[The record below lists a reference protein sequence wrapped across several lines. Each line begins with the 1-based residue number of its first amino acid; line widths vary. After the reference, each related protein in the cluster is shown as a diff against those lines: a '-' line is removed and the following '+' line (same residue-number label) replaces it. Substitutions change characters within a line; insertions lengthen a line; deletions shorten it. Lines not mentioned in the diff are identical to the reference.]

1 MPEISVIVP
10 VYKVE
15 EYLPAC
21 VQSILCQTFSD
32 FELILVDDGSPDGCG
47 VMCDEFAETDNRI
60 RVIHQKNKGLSGARN
75 SGMEIAEGAYIT
87 FVDSDDIVAEF
98 FLEELYRAIQETGA
112 DMSVCVSCDLNETE
126 IGDYAAYAA
135 IRRETPIIL
144 DKHTSIVHLYCG
156 TLPSSIGSTCKLYK
170 SACLKDLRFPE
181 GRLHEDQYF
190 TPKAFWETEKIVY
203 IDSRIYFYRV
213 RVASITHKSF
223 SAKRYDDLWA
233 IDSCIAFFREKGET
247 EIVEAALKRR
257 QRLICTYALYAHGA
271 GVEVPEQYKI
281 GLLQAL
287 HYLRRNVSAD
297 KYQYCLAQIHP
308 KLAVLDAYI
317 RKLESILWGKT

>member
-1 MPEISVIVP
+1 MPTISVIVP
-10 VYKVE
+10 VYRVE
-15 EYLPAC
+15 EYLPEC
-21 VQSILCQTFSD
+21 VDSILAQTYRD
-32 FELILVDDGSPDGCG
+32 FELILVDDGSPDNCG
-47 VMCDEFAETDNRI
+47 AICDAYAAKDSRI
-60 RVIHQKNKGLSGARN
+60 RVIHQENQGLSGARN
-75 SGMEIAEGAYIT
+75 TGIDAAAGEYIT
-87 FVDSDDIVAEF
+87 FVDSDDLVHEKYLEILLATRKDDTDITICQ
-98 FLEELYRAIQETGA
+98 LEEFLDAASPGTTRPLDYDIQITTCYKPKSALIKLYEGRADLPINACGKLYRKE
-112 DMSVCVSCDLNETE
+112 MLN
-126 IGDYAAYAA
+126 G
-135 IRRETPIIL
+135 
-144 DKHTSIVHLYCG
+144 
-156 TLPSSIGSTCKLYK
+156 
-170 SACLKDLRFPE
+170 LKFPV
-181 GRLHEDQYF
+181 GKLHEDQF
-190 TPKAFWETEKIVY
+190 FVPRAFYLVGSIASCNAKL
-203 IDSRIYFYRV
+203 YFYRT
-213 RVASITHKSF
+213 RRESIMRTAF
-223 SAKRYDDLWA
+223 TAKRYDDLWA

>member
-135 IRRETPIIL
+135 VRQAPPITL
-144 DKHTSIVHLYCG
+144 DKRASIIGLYHG
-156 TLPSSIGSTCKLYK
+156 TIQSSIGAHCKLYK
-170 SACLKDLRFPE
+170 SDCISWLRFPE
-181 GRLHEDQYF
+181 GKLHEDQQF
-190 TPKAFWETEKIVY
+190 TPRAFYSSDKITY
-203 IDSRIYFYRV
+203 IDSKIYFYRI
-213 RVASITHKSF
+213 REGSITHTAFKS
-223 SAKRYDDLWA
+223 KRYDDLWA